1 MNRISESKRSVS
13 TLPSGFLA
21 VPFPRTSATPT
32 RPLKSVIDDGS
43 IPRPKEVTW
52 NVSPWRVNAAVV
64 GLGARFECAAAD
76 PAAGQSSP
84 LPSEAPVAAAAAPP
98 IKTRREG
105 MCLAWCDD
113 DSELDI
119 SGHPLLSI
127 PDNCIV
133 PPPPRTNLGAT
144 KEFNTTRLTS
154 KE

>member
-1 MNRISESKRSVS
+1 MSVSKRSVS

-32 RPLKSVIDDGS
+32 TPLKSVIDDGS
-43 IPRPKEVTW
+43 MFFPKKVKW
-52 NVSPWRVNAAVV
+52 NVTPLKLTALVV
-64 GLGARFECAAAD
+64 GLGARLKCAAAD

-84 LPSEAPVAAAAAPP
+84 LPSEAPVAVAAAPP
-98 IKTRREG
+98 IKARREG
-105 MCLAWCDD
+105 MCRAWCDD

-133 PPPPRTNLGAT
+133 PPHPERISA
-144 KEFNTTRLTS
+144 
-154 KE
+154 